1 MIYSLA
7 ENLGKFA
14 HEVEALSVNEFLY
27 WISHFKI
34 KQEKQ
39 TLSDK
44 NAENK
49 AKREA
54 GKLPRGSSHT
64 PKSFPVRPKTISV
77 KGKK

>member
-14 HEVEALSVNEFLY
+14 YEVEALSVNEFLY
-27 WISHFKI
+27 WMSHFKM

-39 TLSDK
+39 EQADK

-49 AKREA
+49 TKRES
-54 GKLPRGSSHT
+54 GKLPRGTPHT
-64 PKSFPVRPKTISV
+64 PRSFPVKPKTAAV